1 MADAY
6 AELLSELRAL
16 GQLEALDALLEWD
29 QDVFMPPRGVN
40 PRAELAAFVAAEKHA
55 RRTSPRMAELL
66 AQLPDS
72 AEDTPQATNI
82 REARRPTRGP
92 PTSRNAWSRRLP
104 ASPPWPER
112 PGPPPAR
119 PMIFPNS
126 PPT

>member
-6 AELLSELRAL
+6 AELLTELRAL

-66 AQLPDS
+66 AQLPDP

-82 REARRPTRGP
+82 REARRAHARAANVPQRLVEEIARVSALARGDLG
-92 PTSRNAWSRRLP
+92 RRP
-104 ASPPWPER
+104 QGR
-112 PGPPPAR
+112 
-119 PMIFPNS
+119 
-126 PPT
+126 